1 MKLFADRLR
10 ALGGGRVAIVVG
22 VFLLVALAAGASSVL
37 AGGGLTGMR
46 ARGDVP
52 VPRAPVSPKKG
63 RYSPSIIV
71 GRSVKND
78 VSRPLRL
85 MPAKPIR
92 PGAEHEASPN
102 PQPVSHHKD
111 VADAAHQTKRFGP
124 NMPSTTLNFDGIL
137 FPGVSC
143 NCAPPDTNGEVGATQ
158 YVQMVNTGFQVFNK
172 TTGASVF
179 GPVDINT
186 VWTDFG
192 GVCEA
197 PSFGDP
203 VVLYDQLAN
212 RWLISQF
219 AGASVPTD
227 ECIAVSTGVDAAGT
241 WNRYDFHLGTDFFDY
256 PHLGVWPDAYYMTMN
271 VFNAAGN
278 AFLGPQPFAF
288 DRDAML
294 AGDPATFV
302 TTRAAAVFNSTND
315 GMLPG
320 DLDGSTLPPAGAPNP
335 FLMSGT
341 ATPWKVWRFHAD
353 FTTPASTTFTLG
365 GNLTPAG
372 YSVLCPTTRS
382 CVPQLGTADGL
393 DGIGDRAMF
402 RLAYRNLGSGNEALV
417 GNQSVSSGGVAGI
430 RWFEINHATSGTP
443 VFTQQSTYQPDT
455 TWRWMGSAAMDRQ
468 SNLAVG
474 FSASSA
480 SINPQ
485 IRYAG
490 RLAGD
495 PVNTLAQGEA
505 HLFDGTGSQTGT
517 SNRWG
522 DYSDLT
528 VDPVDDCTFWYTTEY
543 YSTTGTF
550 SWRTRIGNFKFPSC
564 TAPAGENVSIVKTAD
579 ASSVDPGDQIGFNVT
594 LTNSGADPA
603 TGLAVTDNLPG
614 GTDVNWSVAA
624 GSDAGWSITGSAPNQ
639 SLTYAPTTL
648 AGVTS
653 THVHVVS
660 NTTANSC
667 GDYDNTASFVT
678 GTGNGS
684 DSASASVN
692 CLDVTKTADA
702 ANVIGGQQIGY
713 TVTVTNNAPGDVS
726 DLSVTDP
733 LPAGTGVNWSIDAA
747 GSSAGWSISGSP
759 PNESLVAPTNLLAGQ
774 STHVHV
780 VSATTSSG
788 AGTYGNTASATS
800 SVGSESASASTTVVT
815 SLCSLSQG
823 FNDVSTLPGW
833 FMQNNSDPPGTL
845 GWFQGAPGAFPA
857 QGGATNS
864 YIAGDFENVDS
875 LGPISNWLL
884 TPVLTLKNG
893 TQLTFWTRKITETG
907 PFYPDR
913 LQVRMSTSG
922 ARTDVGS
929 AATDVGVF
937 TRLLLDINPTYSD
950 FGYPMSWTKY
960 TLTLGGVTG
969 TTSGRIAFRYFVEDG
984 GFFGARSDYVGI
996 DTAAYTCTPP
1006 PPPPPPAPP
1015 PPPPPPP
1022 HSLAVLK
1029 TGTGAGTVTS
1039 SPAGVNCGATCVAT
1053 FLSGT
1058 NVTLTAT
1065 PAAGSRFAS
1074 WSGDCTGTS
1083 RTCSFTMTSDRMAVA
1098 TFNKVIRCKVPKVVG
1113 LTLKKARARIVRAH
1127 CRVGKITKKFSTRK
1141 KKGKVL
1147 AQKPKP
1153 GRLLAAGA
1161 RVNLIVG
1168 KGPRR

>member
-10 ALGGGRVAIVVG
+10 ALGRGRVAIIVG

-52 VPRAPVSPKKG
+52 VPRAPVSLKKG
-63 RYSPSIIV
+63 KYGPSIIV
-71 GRSVKND
+71 GRSLKND

-102 PQPVSHHKD
+102 PRPVSHHTD
-111 VADAAHQTKRFGP
+111 VVDAAHQTKRFGP

-143 NCAPPDTNGEVGATQ
+143 SCAPPDTNGEVGATQ

-192 GVCEA
+192 GVCED

-219 AGASVPTD
+219 AGGSVPTD
-227 ECIAVSTGVDAAGT
+227 ECVAVSTGVDATGT
-241 WNRYDFHLGTDFFDY
+241 WNRYDFHLGSDFFDY

-271 VFNAAGN
+271 VFNAAGT

-288 DRDAML
+288 DRAAML

-302 TTRAAAVFNSTND
+302 TTRAATVFNPAND
-315 GMLPG
+315 PMLPG
-320 DLDGSTLPPAGAPNP
+320 DLDGSTPPPAGAPDP

-341 ATPWKVWRFHAD
+341 AATWKVWRFHAD
-353 FTTPASTTFTLG
+353 FTTPASSTFALG

-372 YSVLCPTTRS
+372 YTVLCPNTRS
-382 CVPQLGTADGL
+382 CVPQVGSADGL
-393 DGIGDRAMF
+393 DGLGDRAMF
-402 RLAYRNLGSGNEALV
+402 RLAYRNLGSGNEAVV
-417 GNQSVSSGGVAGI
+417 GNQTVSSGGVAGI

-455 TWRWMGSAAMDRQ
+455 TWRWMGSAAMDR
-468 SNLAVG
+468 NRDLAVG
-474 FSASSA
+474 FSASNA
-480 SINPQ
+480 TINPQ

-490 RLAGD
+490 RLVTD
-495 PVNTLAQGEA
+495 PANMLGQGEA
-505 HLFDGTGSQTGT
+505 TLFAGTGSQTGT
-517 SNRWG
+517 TNRWG

-528 VDPVDDCTFWYTTEY
+528 VDPVDDCTFWYTQEY
-543 YSTTGTF
+543 YSTTGAF
-550 SWRTRIGNFKFPSC
+550 NWRTRIGNFKFPSC
-564 TAPAGENVSIVKTAD
+564 TAPAGENVSIVKTGD

-624 GSDAGWSITGSAPNQ
+624 GSDIGWSIAGSAPNQ

-648 AGVTS
+648 AGITS

-684 DSASASVN
+684 NSASTRVN

-702 ANVIGGQQIGY
+702 ASVLGGQQIGY
-713 TVTVTNNAPGDVS
+713 TVTVTNNAPGGVS

-747 GSSAGWSISGSP
+747 GSSAGWSISGSA
-759 PNESLVAPTNLLAGQ
+759 PNQSLVAPTNLLAGQ

-780 VSATTSSG
+780 VSATTSSST
-788 AGTYGNTASATS
+788 GTYANTARATS

-815 SLCSLSQG
+815 SLCSLSEG

-864 YIAGDFENVDS
+864 YIAADFENVDS

-893 TQLTFWTRKITETG
+893 TQFTFWTRKITESGT
-907 PFYPDR
+907 FYPDR

-922 ARTDVGS
+922 TSTNIGS

-937 TRLLLDINPTYSD
+937 TRQLLDINPTYSD
-950 FGYPMSWTKY
+950 FGYPMFWTKY

-984 GFFGARSDYVGI
+984 GYFGARSDYVGI

>member
-52 VPRAPVSPKKG
+52 VQRAPVSPKKG

-71 GRSVKND
+71 GRSLKND

-102 PQPVSHHKD
+102 PRPVSQHRD
-111 VADAAHQTKRFGP
+111 ALDAARQTKRFGP
-124 NMPSTTLNFDGIL
+124 NMPSTTLNFDGIV

-143 NCAPPDTNGEVGATQ
+143 NCAPPDTNGEIGATQ
-158 YVQMVNTGFQVFNK
+158 YVQMVNQGFEVFDK
-172 TTGASVF
+172 TTGASVY
-179 GPVDINT
+179 GPVDIAT
-186 VWTDFG
+186 VWDSFG
-192 GVCEA
+192 GVCELKGD
-197 PSFGDP
+197 GDP

-219 AGASVPTD
+219 AGDPVPTD
-227 ECIAVSTGVDAAGT
+227 ECIAVSTGLDATGT

-271 VFNAAGN
+271 VFNSAGT

-294 AGDPATFV
+294 AGDSATFV
-302 TTRAAAVFNSTND
+302 TTRAAAVFNSAND

-320 DLDGSTLPPAGAPNP
+320 DLDGSTPPPAGAPDP

-341 ATPWKVWRFHAD
+341 AATWKLWRFHAD
-353 FTTPASTTFTLG
+353 FATPANSTFGLG
-365 GNLTPAG
+365 GNLTPSA
-372 YSVLCPTTRS
+372 YSLLCPATRS
-382 CVPQLGTADGL
+382 CVPQLGTGDGL
-393 DGIGDRAMF
+393 DGLGDRGMF
-402 RLAYRNLGSGNEALV
+402 RLAYRNFGDHEALV

-430 RWFEINHATSGTP
+430 RWYEINHATSGAP
-443 VFTQQSTYQPDT
+443 AFTQQSTYQPDA
-455 TWRWMGSAAMDRQ
+455 TWRWMGSAAMDQ
-468 SNLAVG
+468 NGDLAIG

-480 SINPQ
+480 TINPQ

-495 PVNTLAQGEA
+495 PPNTLAQGEA
-505 HLFDGTGSQTGT
+505 TLFAGTGSQVDTG
-517 SNRWG
+517 NRWG

-528 VDPVDDCTFWYTTEY
+528 VDPVNDCTFWYTQEY
-543 YSTTGTF
+543 YDATGTF
-550 SWRTRIGNFKFPSC
+550 DWRTRIGKFRFAGCS
-564 TAPAGENVSIVKTAD
+564 APAQLMIDKTAD
-579 ASSVDPGDQIGFNVT
+579 ADSVTPGSQIGFDVT
-594 LTNSGADPA
+594 LSNAGDDAA
-603 TGLAVTDNLPG
+603 TGIAVTDNLPG
-614 GTDVNWSVAA
+614 GTGINWSVDA
-624 GSDAGWSITGSAPNQ
+624 GSSDAGWSISGSAPNQ
-639 SLTYAPTTL
+639 SLVYTPTTL
-648 AGVTS
+648 AGTTVA
-653 THVHVVS
+653 HVHVIS
-660 NTTANSC
+660 NTAGDSC
-667 GDYDNTASFVT
+667 GSYDNTASFT
-678 GTGNGS
+678 STSGGSGS
-684 DSASASVN
+684 DSASTTVN
-692 CLDVTKTADA
+692 CLAVTKVADA
-702 ANVIGGQQIGY
+702 AGVTAGSQIGY
-713 TVTVTNNAPGDVS
+713 TVTVTNNAPGAVS
-726 DLSVTDP
+726 NLSVTDH
-733 LPAGTGVNWSIDAA
+733 LPAGTGVNWSMDAA
-747 GSSAGWSISGSP
+747 GSSAGWSISGSA
-759 PNESLVAPTNLLAGQ
+759 PNQNLVAPANLPAGL

-780 VSATTSSG
+780 VSGTTTNSG
-788 AGTYGNTASATS
+788 GTYKNTVTATS
-800 SVGSESASASTTVVT
+800 SVGSASASASTSVST
-815 SLCSLSQG
+815 CGLSQG
-823 FNDVSTLPGW
+823 FGDVSDLPGW
-833 FMQNNSDPPGTL
+833 FMQNNSDPL
-845 GWFQGAPGAFPA
+845 GGVDWFQGAPAAFPA
-857 QGGATNS
+857 QGGATNA
-864 YIAGDFENVDS
+864 YIAADFENVDG
-875 LGPISNWLL
+875 LGTISNWLL

-913 LQVRMSTSG
+913 LQLRMSTSG
-922 ARTDVGS
+922 ASNDVGS

-1022 HSLAVLK
+1022 HSLAVIK

-1039 SPAGVNCGATCVAT
+1039 SPSGVNCGATCVAT

-1098 TFNKVIRCKVPKVVG
+1098 TFNKVIRCKGPKVVG

-1127 CRVGKITKKFSTRK
+1127 CRVGKITKKFSTRR